1 MKNSDCIFCKI
12 ATGEIPVEVL
22 YEDDLVMAFPDAH
35 PIAPV
40 HILII
45 PKAHIESV
53 ADLTNSQ
60 DNEKIMGRLMLV
72 AKEIAEKKGINK
84 KGYKLLIRVGK
95 DGGQEIPHI
104 HLHLLGG
111 AKLKEGIKPIT

>member
-1 MKNSDCIFCKI
+1 MNCIFCKI
-12 ATGEIPVEVL
+12 IKKEIPAEIVFES
-22 YEDDLVMAFPDAH
+22 ENIIAFKDAN

-45 PKAHIESV
+45 PKRHIKSV
-53 ADLTNSQ
+53 TDINYEDTMLMGELIMTAKKIADDL
-60 DNEKIMGRLMLV
+60 
-72 AKEIAEKKGINK
+72 EISS

-95 DGGQEIPHI
+95 GGGQEVEHI

-111 AKLKEGIKPIT
+111 AKLSENIHPVDLH